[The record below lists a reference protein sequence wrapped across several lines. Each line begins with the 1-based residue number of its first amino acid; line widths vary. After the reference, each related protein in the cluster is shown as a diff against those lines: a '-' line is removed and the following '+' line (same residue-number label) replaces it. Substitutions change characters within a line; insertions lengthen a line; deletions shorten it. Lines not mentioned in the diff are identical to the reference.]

1 MVELRRHGSTVAS
14 AFDLLGTN
22 ENDLTSAL
30 GFGLSRCP
38 PLADALIQR
47 ISAAAGFHGDGDMFL
62 ALEVRGEL
70 GRTDFEIE
78 VGESLVIIEAKRGW
92 LLPTVAQLKQYV
104 GRIATRTSG
113 ALVTLSQAS
122 QSLAASSLPTEVNGV
137 PVVHLPWSEV
147 LADIKAVSSGCRGRE
162 RLWLDEL
169 RTYLEGVIR
178 VRDIADSWTYCVV
191 LNDERPGG
199 GATFKEI
206 VTDQLTY
213 FHPYGTGGWP
223 VEPPNFMAF
232 RWNGAVQRIHR
243 VVQAD
248 VVPHLQDRYP
258 YMMTKK
264 NPLAARPHAVY
275 TLGPQLPPYDPIPNG
290 APYRANRLWVLLDQL
305 QTSPSLAEAIAR
317 TKALDAKP

>member
-1 MVELRRHGSTVAS
+1 MGTHQRRARQPHRSRRARRRRHRRCGPAAEHSGSGRPGILRSAYQPVGLLVRRQPCAPRRNGLHQQLQVAVRHGG
-14 AFDLLGTN
+14 DP
-22 ENDLTSAL
+22 D
-30 GFGLSRCP
+30 RP
-38 PLADALIQR
+38 RP
-47 ISAAAGFHGDGDMFL
+47 AAADRAG
-62 ALEVRGEL
+62 
-70 GRTDFEIE
+70 IC
-78 VGESLVIIEAKRGW
+78 
-92 LLPTVAQLKQYV
+92 
-104 GRIATRTSG
+104 
-113 ALVTLSQAS
+113 
-122 QSLAASSLPTEVNGV
+122 QSLAGGTHPNYIV
-137 PVVHLPWSEV
+137 PS
-147 LADIKAVSSGCRGRE
+147 ACRGRE

-169 RTYLEGVIR
+169 RTYLEKVIR

-232 RWNGAVQRIHR
+232 RWNSAVQRIHR
-243 VVQAD
+243 VIKAD
-248 VVPHLQDRYP
+248 VVPHLQERYP
-258 YMMTKK
+258 YMTTNK

-305 QTSPSLAEAIAR
+305 QTAPSLAQAIAL
-317 TKALDAKP
+317 TKQMTDAP